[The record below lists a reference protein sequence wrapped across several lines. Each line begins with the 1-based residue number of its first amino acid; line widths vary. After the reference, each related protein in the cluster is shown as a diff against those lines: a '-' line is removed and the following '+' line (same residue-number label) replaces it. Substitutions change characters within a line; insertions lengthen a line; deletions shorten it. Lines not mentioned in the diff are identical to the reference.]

1 MHARRQRYTLPN
13 IVMGQRTPELLALAK
28 VLNSPP
34 KNIVFD
40 FFEHIIKHIVMFA
53 EMDGYDPAVSYTV
66 RENTRTIFSHASRLI
81 AL

>member
-1 MHARRQRYTLPN
+1 
-13 IVMGQRTPELLALAK
+13 MGQRTPELLALAK

-53 EMDGYDPAVSYTV
+53 EMDGYDPAPRPSSLCNAHLECQCARMPTLV
-66 RENTRTIFSHASRLI
+66 RYLIVTRIDS
-81 AL
+81 